1 MPAYLGAPRELTSYV
16 KKPKMSREGANISVV
31 VDERRVAET
40 TGDYGDEGFVFQQFV
55 APANEQHPVIGSWV
69 IDGESA
75 GMGIRES
82 TALVTDNLSRFVP
95 HFFE

>member
-1 MPAYLGAPRELTSYV
+1 MPAYLDAPRDLTSYV

-31 VDERRVAET
+31 VNQRRVVET
-40 TGDYGDEGFVFQQFV
+40 GGDYGEEGFVFQQLV
-55 APANEQHPVIGSWV
+55 PSANDSHPVIGSWV
-69 IDGESA
+69 IDGVSA

-82 TALVTDNLSRFVP
+82 ASLVTDNMSRFVP